1 MVNISNL
8 FNNLALALLI
18 FWFRP
23 VCAAFFYNSDL
34 VYIKKNTDL
43 MKSFEIEYL
52 ISKRQI

>member
-34 VYIKKNTDL
+34 VYIKRNTDL